1 MTSINETALEESAEL
16 RETEAE
22 PETAGEESRGCEAEA
37 EEARL
42 DAFAELCE
50 LLPGITEESADAV
63 CDLERY
69 RQLKALGLSTE
80 EAYRAT
86 ARQRAADTRSH
97 LSGAVGNAAPPRRGG
112 ISEQELRSA
121 RELLG
126 DISDAEI
133 RRLYKRVNA

>member
-16 RETEAE
+16 HETEAE
-22 PETAGEESRGCEAEA
+22 PETAGEESRGCEA

-63 CDLERY
+63 CDLDRY